1 MASLDFLYQEEK
13 STDPGLITI
22 IAISASGVL
31 ACLALGISLAH
42 SRAMTR
48 ELRELRRYGEE
59 LLEALPEALAVFSAE
74 GRLLEHNSTFRRLFG
89 LPAQATAL
97 PISPSAL
104 TAEDSGQGGAG
115 LAETIRLAASGSSA
129 RAGSPAETDSP
140 ADLRSPFITHW
151 LARSLDGR
159 REFPVSAELYPL
171 ARDGETTVLAL
182 IREREPDTP
191 HVETPVRDQEELHR
205 SARMEAAFQVAGAVA
220 ENFNDILT
228 GIMGN
233 LSLLKIMCE
242 NNTRLDK
249 GQVAERLRAAMD
261 ACLQAGE
268 VTRALKDLAVVDRP
282 AEELFDLR
290 ILLDDA
296 VRICHHSFDQVCG
309 LEYDAPR
316 RAFMVRGD
324 RDAIERALLN
334 VCVNAYQAM
343 EEGRAAHGEEPR
355 GAIKLSLSAVNP
367 DPRLPGLFPHIEPD
381 LEYARIE
388 VRDSGAGMDP
398 ATLRRVFDPF
408 FSARD
413 GLGLGMSVVYAIMK
427 AHQGSVD
434 MESVPGQG
442 SCVRLHLPL
451 ARRPEEVA
459 QDESIPS
466 TTMYPLS
473 GIPAPRAEPG
483 ILAVIADAA
492 SRIAIQGLLGA
503 CGYSVQFPDSTIA
516 AVSAWNAGGFRAAIL
531 DLSASGPS
539 GIEAYE
545 AIAGADPDACILL
558 LYSMGD
564 RDSLAASLGI
574 LPSRLLR
581 KPLSLRKL
589 REALEDLGLP
599 IEGCENRNP

>member
-1 MASLDFLYQEEK
+1 MQNKVASLDFLYQEEK

-31 ACLALGISLAH
+31 ACLALGFSLAH

-59 LLEALPEALAVFSAE
+59 LLDVIPEALAIFSMD
-74 GRLLEHNSTFRRLFG
+74 GRLLEYNSAFKRLFG
-89 LPAQATAL
+89 LPSQATAL
-97 PISPSAL
+97 PIGPSAL
-104 TAEDSGQGGAG
+104 TAGDSRQGGAG
-115 LAETIRLAASGSSA
+115 LAESIRLAASG
-129 RAGSPAETDSP
+129 SP
-140 ADLRSPFITHW
+140 ADLRSPFITRW

-182 IREREPDTP
+182 IRDLEPDTS
-191 HVETPVRDQEELHR
+191 HAETPVRELEELHR

-242 NNTRLDK
+242 NNARPDE

-282 AEELFDLR
+282 SEELFDLR
-290 ILLDDA
+290 ILMDDA
-296 VRICHHSFDQVCG
+296 VRICHHSIDQVCG
-309 LEYDAPR
+309 LEYEAPR

-324 RDAIERALLN
+324 RDAIEHALLN

-343 EEGRAAHGEEPR
+343 EEGRAADDEGPR

-388 VRDSGAGMDP
+388 VRDSGAGMDA

-434 MESVPGQG
+434 MESAPGQG

-581 KPLSLRKL
+581 KPLSLRIL
-589 REALEDLGLP
+589 REALEGLG
-599 IEGCENRNP
+599 